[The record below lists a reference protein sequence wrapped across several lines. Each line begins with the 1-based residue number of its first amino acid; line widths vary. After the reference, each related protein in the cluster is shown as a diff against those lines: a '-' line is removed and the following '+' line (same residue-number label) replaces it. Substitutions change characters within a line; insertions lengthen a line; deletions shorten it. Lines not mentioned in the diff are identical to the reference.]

1 MKKKKLLFYFYNRLN
16 DPLLQSNIFQYM
28 HALAKTG
35 FYDIAIVTYED
46 DKIPL
51 SEKEKNQFHKTYRE
65 MGMRWYP
72 LKWHAGSGLHLKA
85 IDIFTGFFRIFYL
98 SQVRGY
104 RRIVTLGSIAG
115 SFVYMLSKLMPVKFY
130 LYQYEPHSEYALDNK
145 IWKANSLQYRLLHAF
160 ENRSLKSSA
169 VISSGTL
176 SMQTRLKEM
185 KVKARFFKV
194 ASVVNDKFFYFDI
207 ARRNEVRARLGIAG
221 TDKLVIYPGKVGEL
235 YCSAAQLLDTFNA
248 LHMQSA
254 AYKFLVITPGHA
266 QFNMLLGNAYSGLKA
281 FITVLSPVPHHEMPC
296 FLSASDL
303 GVVAVPPGF
312 SKKFMSPIKIGEY
325 LCSGLPYLI
334 CSDLE
339 DSGIT
344 QERNIGVVVD
354 DFTEAEINRVA
365 DKITTLLQEPKNEQ
379 AARCHAEG
387 IALRGFDHQYREFKK
402 AIEVL
407 TD

>member
-35 FYDIAIVTYED
+35 LYDIAIITYED
-46 DKIPL
+46 KKIPL
-51 SEKEKNQFHKTYRE
+51 SEKEKKRFHDTYKE
-65 MGMRWYP
+65 IGMRWYP

-85 IDIFTGFFRIFYL
+85 IDIFTGFFKIFYL
-98 SQVRGY
+98 SQIRGH
-104 RRIVTLGSIAG
+104 RRIITLGSIAG

-130 LYQYEPHSEYALDNK
+130 LYQYEPHSEYALDNR
-145 IWKANSLQYRLLHAF
+145 IWKADSLQYRLLKAF
-160 ENRSLKSSA
+160 ESRSLKSSA
-169 VISSGTL
+169 VISSGTV
-176 SMQTRLKEM
+176 SMQTRLEEM
-185 KVKARFFKV
+185 QVKAKFFKV
-194 ASVVNDKFFYFDI
+194 ASVVNDQFFYFDI
-207 ARRNEVRARLGIAG
+207 AQRNAVRARLGIAD
-221 TDKLVIYPGKVGEL
+221 TDKLVVYPGKVGEL
-235 YCSAAQLLDTFNA
+235 YCSATQLLDTFKA
-248 LHMQSA
+248 MHRQST
-254 AYKFLVITPGHA
+254 AYKFLVITPGYA
-266 QFNMLLGNAYSGLKA
+266 QFELLLGNAYSDLKA
-281 FITVLSPVPHHEMPC
+281 FITVLSPVPHHDMPG

-325 LCSGLPYLI
+325 LCCGLPYLI

-344 QERNIGVVVD
+344 QERNIGVVIN
-354 DFTEAEINRVA
+354 DFTAAEISRVA
-365 DKITTLLQEPKNEQ
+365 AEIATLLQEPKNEQ